1 MRTHSCTTEH
11 FPTASLFQTTSGED
25 VRDFTKVLKNKFRS
39 KKYFTKHP
47 RLGYLPV
54 QTILEEEHL
63 ETWVFLV
70 QIFKKH
76 LSRWDLSNS
85 WLNSA
90 RINCIL
96 LPTFTSWLQDAIEW
110 LQPHG
115 KHASVL
121 LTSSWITKGL
131 FMCHWKAGTD
141 KRPFIHVI
149 PKPPL

>member
-1 MRTHSCTTEH
+1 MPKHSCPCHCNSSCTTEH
-11 FPTASLFQTTSGED
+11 FPTASLLQTTSGED

-76 LSRWDLSNS
+76 LSRRDLSNS
-85 WLNSA
+85 WLKRA
-90 RINCIL
+90 RINCIILPLHPDYRMPFLYCSNDFLSSLSLMGNML
-96 LPTFTSWLQDAIEW
+96 LCFCLAEE
-110 LQPHG
+110 
-115 KHASVL
+115 
-121 LTSSWITKGL
+121 
-131 FMCHWKAGTD
+131 FMNY
-141 KRPFIHVI
+141 
-149 PKPPL
+149 